1 MKITLNGV
9 DYDIAENGIG
19 ESGATLTLSIVKDT
33 NTFENVEKNI
43 KAHIADSDTIY
54 VKDDNGE
61 TVRSITGYVVY
72 KSMQRVKD
80 VTIRTMTIQPKKGG
94 EQPTTKAITGDIFR
108 VVITKLGA
116 DDQITT
122 INNKVAL
129 VEAAQVDTMTAI
141 ANLYEIISKS

>member
-9 DYDIAENGIG
+9 DYDITENGIG
-19 ESGATLTLSIVKDT
+19 ESGTTLTLNIVKDT
-33 NTFENVEKNI
+33 NTFENVEKNV
-43 KAHIADSDTIY
+43 KAHIAGSDTIY

-72 KSMQRVKD
+72 KNMQRVKD

-94 EQPTTKAITGDIFR
+94 EQPTTKEITGDIFR

-129 VEAAQVDTMTAI
+129 VEAAQMDTMTAI
-141 ANLYEIISKS
+141 ANLYEIIAES

>member
-9 DYDIAENGIG
+9 DYDIAENGIS
-19 ESGATLTLSIVKDT
+19 ESGTSLTLSIVKDT
-33 NTFENVEKNI
+33 NTFENVEKNV
-43 KAHIADSDTIY
+43 KTHIAGSDTIY
-54 VKDDNGE
+54 IKDDNGE

-72 KSMQRVKD
+72 KNMQRVKD

-94 EQPTTKAITGDIFR
+94 EQPTVKSITGDIFR
-108 VVITKLGA
+108 VIINKLGT
-116 DDQITT
+116 DGQITT

-141 ANLYEIISKS
+141 ANLYEIIAES